1 MLTKDNNTVFSQQ
14 LDKNDLKLII
24 MCVIALWT
32 FGLMGV
38 GAILLMRLL
47 SYLAAGRDQ
56 ASSHGISVIESS
68 RLGGLAITLLLV
80 SHALG
85 MVLLTDYTPGVVRS
99 NLDLALWVAVF
110 FCACLGLCEDIKA
123 DFLSPALRL
132 LCKFVVFGLL
142 LLAWPT
148 LIPKNV
154 GIEVINQL
162 LEVPAIAWAS
172 ATIFC
177 VGFINAFNMSDG
189 ANGLVPG
196 IATATFTVFFIEYGR
211 PIEGLLFFTCF
222 MFLVFNITSGWF
234 FLGDMGSYGLGAVI
248 ALYGLNG
255 VADGIFSASFMAVLL
270 AYPCLD
276 FMVSIVR
283 RLASGR
289 SPFSADNDHLHNR
302 LHWQL
307 NKRVKSRVI
316 ANSMTGLLISGGS
329 SGIALIGY
337 ILVWRPASSDDW
349 VSIFA
354 LQAVLYGV
362 VFVLA
367 GRNRSITQFS
377 DAA

>member
-1 MLTKDNNTVFSQQ
+1 MLTKDNDTVFSQQ

-24 MCVIALWT
+24 MCLIALWA

-148 LIPKNV
+148 LIPENV

-255 VADGIFSASFMAVLL
+255 VADGFFPL
-270 AYPCLD
+270 
-276 FMVSIVR
+276 
-283 RLASGR
+283 
-289 SPFSADNDHLHNR
+289 HLW
-302 LHWQL
+302 LYYL
-307 NKRVKSRVI
+307 P
-316 ANSMTGLLISGGS
+316 TP
-329 SGIALIGY
+329 ALT
-337 ILVWRPASSDDW
+337 LWPA
-349 VSIFA
+349 
-354 LQAVLYGV
+354 
-362 VFVLA
+362 
-367 GRNRSITQFS
+367 
-377 DAA
+377 